1 MSEFSAEL
9 IFISLTLPLQD
20 GANVDD
26 SYLVEQIRTLRKL
39 ENLYEDAYQLM
50 LGKNMEGLNWP
61 ILNLF
66 PNKVAINIY
75 VSPLMKNKVDN
86 YV

>member
-1 MSEFSAEL
+1 M
-9 IFISLTLPLQD
+9 LPLQD

-26 SYLVEQIRTLRKL
+26 SYLVEQKRKLRKI
-39 ENLYEDAYQLM
+39 ESLYENVCQLM
-50 LGKNMEGLNWP
+50 LGRNMEGLNWP

-66 PNKVAINIY
+66 PYKVAINIY
-75 VSPLMKNKVDN
+75 VLSPFMKDKVDN